1 MAFVTTHI
9 MGDYAHM
16 HEITCE
22 VLGSHYHKHNNGEVV
37 YELLLGCPDG
47 KIIVKNINECK
58 YIIEDFKR
66 DW

>member
-1 MAFVTTHI
+1 MAFVTTKI
-9 MGDYAHM
+9 VDDYGRI

-22 VLGSHYHKHNNGEVV
+22 VLGSDYYKHYDGKVA

-58 YIIEDFKR
+58 YVVKL
-66 DW
+66 